1 LAAKGK
7 RRLKGFVMLN
17 TLRVRLILSHVLPS
31 LVTVPIMGIALL
43 LLLDSQLSQINQG
56 GNALIVMNGQLQ
68 RLRCSIVSV
77 VSIELILASFLGWG
91 LALVYEAPL
100 HKIIQAIRELANS
113 QRLVPIP
120 EEGPTEIKILLN
132 AVNKM
137 AKRLN
142 FFELSRRQLLDSANE
157 LGIRADEFQSTI
169 QISLSGMYKGIDTNK
184 ANCLAMLDELKHFQ
198 SMLNEFNQFDERLN
212 AGLETQ
218 LKSPPIG
225 DDDKSNIFPNSRS
238 VKTFK

>member
-1 LAAKGK
+1 M
-7 RRLKGFVMLN
+7 LKSLHI
-17 TLRVRLILSHVLPS
+17 RLILSHVLPS
-31 LVTVPIMGIALL
+31 LVTVPIMGIVIL

-169 QISLSGMYKGIDTNK
+169 QMSLSGMYKGIDIDK
-184 ANCLAMLDELKHFQ
+184 ASCLAMQEELKHFQ
-198 SMLNEFNQFDERLN
+198 SMLSEFNQLNEQLN
-212 AGLETQ
+212 AGLETL
-218 LKSPPIG
+218 LKSPTIG
-225 DDDKSNIFPNSRS
+225 DDNKSHIFSNSRS
-238 VKTFK
+238 VKTYK